1 MQNEFKIDNG
11 KTMITFLS
19 DDLALHVRVE
29 YANINCEI
37 NQSEHGLSF
46 TAV

>member
-1 MQNEFKIDNG
+1 MQNEGRIDNR
-11 KTMITFLS
+11 KTMIAFVS
-19 DDLALHVRVE
+19 NDFSAHARVE
-29 YANINCEI
+29 YAHIEREI